1 MINTCVYDNGRYH
14 LDMDKT
20 EFTAIQATIGCTGTQ
35 LARWLDVKP
44 LTITRYRT
52 GANDIPGPVAV
63 AMKALATGWRP

>member
-1 MINTCVYDNGRYH
+1 MNSCVSATIRYH
-14 LDMDKT
+14 LDMNAT
-20 EFTAIQATIGCTGTQ
+20 EFIMVQDAIGCTGAQ